1 MTSICFKYLTIND
14 VFDNFYNKINYN
26 HENKEKYG
34 EVHTPVWF
42 IELLLDRVHT
52 DTWKNPDIKWLD
64 TGAGQGRITLVVYY
78 RLMNSL
84 IYHLPDRLERHNHII
99 ENMLYMVEINKE
111 NIEIIKQIFG
121 SNVNVLCCDYLDETQ
136 EIITPHIIIGNPPF
150 NANGIK
156 KVPTNNE
163 KKKGNDGST
172 IWCSFVQRSLEI
184 LPHNGY
190 LYYIIPII
198 WLKPDKAG
206 IYNLLTKHAD
216 ILYVRSFTNTE
227 TNKIFNKEA
236 QTPTCIVC
244 LQKKEQQEQQEQQ
257 EHLNPVIQLYDN
269 IYNNYV
275 SYTLL
280 EGCPI
285 PVNGASIL
293 NKIWLQMVKY
303 NIPSMKSITHKTNMP
318 STHTTICDVNSYINN
333 DYNYPN
339 IHSCVLDGKT
349 ASLKV
354 MYSDKPCAYNG
365 VEKLVLAHK
374 MYGFPF
380 YDIEGHYG
388 ISNRDNYVILIPEI
402 QQLSKEERRKVYEKY
417 KRFLTSKFAIFL
429 FSTTTYRMKY
439 LEKYIFELLPQIH
452 LIPEELPLE
461 NCNDT
466 MNFFELNQTEKDY
479 VTSHIKDYIG
489 F

>member
-1 MTSICFKYLTIND
+1 MTCICFKYLTIND
-14 VFDNFYNKINYN
+14 VFDNFYKSLNYN
-26 HENKEKYG
+26 RENKEKYG
-34 EVHTPVWF
+34 EVHTPFWF
-42 IELLLDRVHT
+42 IELLLDKINNET
-52 DTWKNPDIKWLD
+52 FKNPDIKWLD

-78 RLMNSL
+78 KLMNSL
-84 IYHLPDRLERHNHII
+84 MYKFPDRLERHNHIV

-111 NIEIIKQIFG
+111 NVEIIKQIFG
-121 SNVNVLCCDYLDETQ
+121 SNVNVLCGNYLDETQ
-136 EIITPHIIIGNPPF
+136 EIITPNIIIGNPPF

-163 KKKGNDGST
+163 KKKENDGST
-172 IWCSFVQRSLEI
+172 IWCSFIQRSLEI

-206 IYNLLTKHAD
+206 IYNLLTKNAD
-216 ILYVRSFTNTE
+216 ILYIRSFTNTE

-244 LQKKEQQEQQEQQ
+244 LKKNVTKKEN
-257 EHLNPVIQLYDN
+257 LNQVIQLYDN
-269 IYNNYV
+269 IYSNYV
-275 SYTLL
+275 SYTLSK
-280 EGCPI
+280 GNPI

-293 NKIWLQMVKY
+293 NKIWLKMTKY
-303 NIPSMKSITHKTNMP
+303 NIPSMKSITYKTNMP
-318 STHTTICDVNSYINN
+318 STHTKICDVKCYISNG
-333 DYNYPN
+333 YSYPN
-339 IHSCVLDGKT
+339 IHSCILDGKT

-380 YDIEGHYG
+380 YDDEGYFG

-402 QQLSKEERRKVYEKY
+402 QHLNKEDRRKVYEKY
-417 KRFLTSKFAIFL
+417 KHFLTSKFAIFL

-452 LIPEELPLE
+452 LIPEEIPLK
-461 NCNDT
+461 NHNDT
-466 MNFFELNQTEKDY
+466 MGFFGLNQKEKDY
-479 VTSHIKDYIG
+479 INTYVKYDYIG

>member
-1 MTSICFKYLTIND
+1 MTCICFKYLTSSD
-14 VFDNFYNKINYN
+14 VFDNFYKNLNYN

-34 EVHTPVWF
+34 EVHTPGWF
-42 IELLLDRVHT
+42 IELFLDKINKET
-52 DTWKNPDIKWLD
+52 LENPDMKWLD

-78 RLMNSL
+78 KLMSSL
-84 IYHLPDRLERHNHII
+84 MYKFSDRLERHNHII

-111 NIEIIKQIFG
+111 NIAIIKQLFG
-121 SNVNVLCCDYLDETQ
+121 SSANVLCGNYLDKTQ
-136 EIITPHIIIGNPPF
+136 KIINPNIIIGNPPF
-150 NANGIK
+150 NTNGIK

-163 KKKGNDGST
+163 KNKEKDGST
-172 IWCSFVQRSLEI
+172 SWCSFIQRSLEI
-184 LPHNGY
+184 LLDNGY

-206 IYNLLTKHAD
+206 IYNLLTQNTE
-216 ILYVRSFTNTE
+216 ILFIRSFTNTE
-227 TNKIFNKEA
+227 TNKIFNNEA
-236 QTPTCIVC
+236 QTPTCIVG
-244 LQKKEQQEQQEQQ
+244 LKKNGHAHGNLGQE
-257 EHLNPVIQLYDN
+257 IQVYDN

-280 EGCPI
+280 KDNPI
-285 PVNGASIL
+285 PVNGVSIL
-293 NKIWLQMVKY
+293 NKIWLKMMTY

-318 STHTTICDVNSYINN
+318 SIHTKICDENCHINN
-333 DYNYPN
+333 GYTYPN
-339 IHSCVLDGKT
+339 IHSCILDGKT
-349 ASLKV
+349 ATLKV
-354 MYSDKPCAYNG
+354 MYSNNPCAYHG

-380 YDIEGHYG
+380 YDEYGYFG

-402 QQLSKEERRKVYEKY
+402 QHLNKDKRKKVYDKY

-452 LIPEELPLE
+452 LIPEEIPLE
-461 NCNDT
+461 NYNDT
-466 MNFFELNQTEKDY
+466 MTYFDLNETEKEY
-479 VTSHIKDYIG
+479 VRNVIKYEYIG